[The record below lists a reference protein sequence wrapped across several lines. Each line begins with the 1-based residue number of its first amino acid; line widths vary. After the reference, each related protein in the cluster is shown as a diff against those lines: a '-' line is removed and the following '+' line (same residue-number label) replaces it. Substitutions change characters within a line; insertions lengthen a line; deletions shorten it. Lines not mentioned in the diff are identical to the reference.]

1 MLGYLTS
8 FKFAKYEPLVKELDA
23 LDRKRVKVHSAE
35 ELINL
40 TKEEYPKE
48 NIEVLFYVNYI
59 KKLRISQYLIAEKI
73 NSLRHDRQELKIMV
87 DSGFLLAFNYQ
98 SIKEKEFK

>member
-1 MLGYLTS
+1 MMGYLTS
-8 FKFAKYEPLVKELDA
+8 FKFAKYESIVKELDT

-40 TKEEYPKE
+40 TKAEYPKE
-48 NIEVLFYVNYI
+48 NIEALFYVNYI

-73 NSLRHDRQELKIMV
+73 NSLRSERQELEIMV
-87 DSGFLLAFNYQ
+87 DSGFLMAYNYE
-98 SIKEKEFK
+98 SIREKEFK